1 MRLIA
6 YLAFLY
12 LCSLQ
17 VGAMAQEGAEQDQQA
32 GLLEV
37 GKRYL
42 LKQPG
47 SSGSV
52 SGSQGYIGQVRVS
65 GASKHIK
72 VSKYLGNGMYEV
84 FEPYKGNRGD
94 AGKVGGIQNYN
105 YDEKNPVIININQW
119 PEIKPWGK
127 DPRAGLNTMKHT
139 DASRPGIGE
148 VNGEQIYTAIGEG
161 GYKDA
166 ALSKCLDEIRGNAN
180 RKNAAYEIVE
190 ETAEK
195 GAYKWMAKITYRL
208 IPKE

>member
-1 MRLIA
+1 MRLIT

-32 GLLEV
+32 GLLVV
-37 GKRYL
+37 GKTYL
-42 LKQPG
+42 VKQPG

-139 DASRPGIGE
+139 DPSRLGIGE
-148 VNGEQIYTAIGEG
+148 VNREQIYTAIGEG
-161 GYKDA
+161 GFKDA

-180 RKNAAYEIVE
+180 RKNAAYEIIE
-190 ETAEK
+190 ETTEK
-195 GAYKWMAKITYRL
+195 GGYKWMAKITYKL
-208 IPKE
+208 LPKK